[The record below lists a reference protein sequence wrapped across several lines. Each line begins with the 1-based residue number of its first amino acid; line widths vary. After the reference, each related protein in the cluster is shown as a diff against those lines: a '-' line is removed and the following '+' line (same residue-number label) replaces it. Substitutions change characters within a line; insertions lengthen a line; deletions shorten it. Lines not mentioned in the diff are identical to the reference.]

1 MSKLTFVLLVFLV
14 SLHACNAR
22 HLSLTH
28 ETIEKKSHVLR
39 KDVHSRKL
47 RSSFILTHSEPKL
60 AQTQEEHYSSST
72 GADELTDT
80 VTGKESA
87 TVVLKKDEKTGEEVV
102 RSYSGETT
110 QREKW
115 RQTRSTLESSRDEV
129 EETANSEENDTI
141 DDVVAM
147 DYAKPHR
154 KPPIHNRKL

>member
-1 MSKLTFVLLVFLV
+1 MSKLITFVLLVFLV

-47 RSSFILTHSEPKL
+47 LSSFILTHSEPRL
-60 AQTQEEHYSSST
+60 PQTQEEHSSST

-80 VTGKESA
+80 VMGKESA
-87 TVVLKKDEKTGEEVV
+87 TVVLKKDEKTGGEVV
-102 RSYSGETT
+102 ISYSGETT

-115 RQTRSTLESSRDEV
+115 RQARSTLESSRDEV